1 MQALL
6 YVRTVYAFANETVV
20 KFAYAN
26 ALQPTLQY
34 GVQISLVQGL
44 GLGIIYAI
52 AICSCALELWVGRYL
67 ISHNIANGG
76 NVIVALFAIILS
88 GM

>member
-1 MQALL
+1 M
-6 YVRTVYAFANETVV
+6 YIRTVYAFANETVV
-20 KFAYAN
+20 KYAYAN

-44 GLGIIYAI
+44 GLGFIYGI
-52 AICSCALELWVGRYL
+52 AICSCALQLWVGHYL
-67 ISHNIANGG
+67 VISGKADGG
-76 NVIVALFAIILS
+76 QIFVALFAIILS